1 MVVIFVKNTLRV
13 RNAKASSTSRLS
25 VKPSARGGRPR
36 GFDAAS
42 TMSGES
48 SSSSGQVHEARH
60 FTYSRRMITP
70 THPVE
75 GDWLKIE
82 TETAIF
88 GAIAAGMA
96 WWLFK
101 QLRGLW
107 RFWAEARARARAAAV
122 DPTGVDVQDDA
133 SSDSEPDDD
142 ADPKKK
148 D

>member
-1 MVVIFVKNTLRV
+1 
-13 RNAKASSTSRLS
+13 
-25 VKPSARGGRPR
+25 
-36 GFDAAS
+36 
-42 TMSGES
+42 
-48 SSSSGQVHEARH
+48 
-60 FTYSRRMITP
+60 MITP

-107 RFWAEARARARAAAV
+107 RFWAEARARARAAEARARARAAAV

>member
-1 MVVIFVKNTLRV
+1 
-13 RNAKASSTSRLS
+13 
-25 VKPSARGGRPR
+25 
-36 GFDAAS
+36 
-42 TMSGES
+42 
-48 SSSSGQVHEARH
+48 
-60 FTYSRRMITP
+60 MITP

-107 RFWAEARARARAAAV
+107 RFWAEARAWARAAAV